1 MKEHTTS
8 ILRESAILFC
18 AVILLLGQAKKSSA
32 VVVRAD
38 IIRAAV
44 VDTLNAQAE
53 RNGLDIEVS
62 VPSVSNVIVN
72 DVGIPRLR
80 VIIPSPKKVSS
91 SVRAKVEF
99 IDGEGE
105 TARQI
110 TVFARIKS
118 FAAVAITTGDISRGD
133 TIGQDDVAL
142 RKMNVS
148 GYKDYFVSLSELA
161 GKQAKR
167 KIKAGTVLTGKNV
180 EPIPVIR
187 RGDRVVMKAF
197 IGNVVITAKG
207 TARENGGLNESIRIY
222 NDTTRKTIICT
233 VIDSRT
239 VLVSG
244 EGG

>member
-8 ILRESAILFC
+8 ILRKSAILFC
-18 AVILLLGQAKKSSA
+18 AVILLPGPAKKSHA
-32 VVVRAD
+32 VVVRAE

-53 RNGLDIEVS
+53 RNGLNIEVS
-62 VPSVSNVIVN
+62 VPSISNVIVN

-80 VIIPSPKKVSS
+80 VIIPSLKKVNSS
-91 SVRAKVEF
+91 LRAKVEF

-118 FAAVAITTGDISRGD
+118 FATVVVTTAELSRGD
-133 TIGQDDVAL
+133 AIGQEDVAL
-142 RKMNVS
+142 KKMNVNR
-148 GYKDYFVSLSELA
+148 YKDYFVSLSELA

-180 EPIPVIR
+180 EPVPVIK

-197 IGNVVITAKG
+197 IGNVVITAEG
-207 TARENGGLNESIRIY
+207 TARENGGLNESIRVY

-233 VIDSRT
+233 VVDSRT

>member
-8 ILRESAILFC
+8 ILRKSVIIFC
-18 AVILLLGQAKKSSA
+18 AVILIFGQANKSSA
-32 VVVRAD
+32 VVVRAG

-62 VPSVSNVIVN
+62 VPSVSNVIIN
-72 DVGIPRLR
+72 DAGIPRLR
-80 VIIPSPKKVSS
+80 VIIPSLKKVNS

-105 TARQI
+105 TARRI

-118 FAAVAITTGDISRGD
+118 FATVVVTTAELSRGD
-133 TIGQDDVAL
+133 AIGQDDVAL

-148 GYKDYFVSLSELA
+148 GYKDYFVSLSELT

-167 KIKAGTVLTGKNV
+167 KIKAGIVLTGKNV
-180 EPIPVIR
+180 EPVPVIK
-187 RGDRVVMKAF
+187 RGDRIVMKAF
-197 IGNVVITAKG
+197 IGNVLITAKG
-207 TARENGGLNESIRIY
+207 TARENGGLNESIRVY